1 MILWQVR
8 AVILWRGGGKSFGG
22 KAQCTKKTKNMCFV
36 VGMSMFLLRY
46 FGFCFSWHSCF
57 PVFFSLIVPL
67 LFARCC
73 QHCKGISDLNGICSL
88 LVLEYLAGICK
99 TLGYDSCSCFRIL

>member
-22 KAQCTKKTKNMCFV
+22 RAQCTKKTKSMCFV
-36 VGMSMFLLRY
+36 VGMSMFLLHY
-46 FGFCFSWHSCF
+46 FGFCLSWHSCF

-88 LVLEYLAGICK
+88 LVLEYLACICN